1 MNIKDF
7 PTPVFAPEGEG
18 APAAAP
24 APSAAPSAAPVA
36 AAPDAPAAEPA
47 APAAGDPPADPTDPN
62 AGDAPASEDIPED
75 TSEGDEPDASA
86 FKMDAPQGMENF
98 QGEFDTFSSEA
109 TDWMKSNPDATPSDA
124 LKWAAGRQAEAVG
137 AQVQTQRETQANRVL
152 GWEATM
158 KADKEFGGDNM
169 DANLAIAKQGLKAFG
184 SDELIELL
192 DESGLGSH
200 PAMQKYAIK
209 AGKAVVDTPVIKT
222 NDGSA
227 RKTLAESLYGK
238 KD

>member
-1 MNIKDF
+1 MNIKDLLLKYRL
-7 PTPVFAPEGEG
+7 PLFAPESEG

-24 APSAAPSAAPVA
+24 AAAPVVAAPVVPA
-36 AAPDAPAAEPA
+36 AADPAAPVEGDPPA
-47 APAAGDPPADPTDPN
+47 APAGPNAGDPPA
-62 AGDAPASEDIPED
+62 SEDTPEG

-86 FKMDAPQGMENF
+86 FKMDAPEGMENF
-98 QGEFDTFSSEA
+98 QGEFDTFSSDA
-109 TDWMKSNPDATPSDA
+109 TDWIKSNPDATPADA

-137 AQVQTQRETQANRVL
+137 TQAQTQRETQETRVQ

-158 KADKEFGGDNM
+158 RADKEFGGDNL
-169 DANLAIAKQGLKAFG
+169 DANMAIAKRGLEAFG
-184 SDELIELL
+184 DPELMTLL
-192 DESGLGSH
+192 EESSLGSH
-200 PAMQKYAIK
+200 PAMMKYAIK
-209 AGKAVVDTPVIKT
+209 AGKSVSDTPVIKT